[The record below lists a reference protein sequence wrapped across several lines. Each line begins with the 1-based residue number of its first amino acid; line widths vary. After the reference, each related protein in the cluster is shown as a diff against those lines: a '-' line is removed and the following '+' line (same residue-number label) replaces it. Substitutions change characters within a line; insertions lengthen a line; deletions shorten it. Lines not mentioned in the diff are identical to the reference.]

1 MKIAVLGTGMVGR
14 ALAARL
20 DELGHEVAIGTRDVD
35 ATVARPETDGAP
47 FSQWL
52 EDHGDVQLLSFADAG
67 YFAELVLNATAGARS
82 LAALEAVGEQNLVGK
97 VLLDLAIPLDLSE
110 GLPPRLLTANDDS
123 LGEQIQRAFPLARV
137 VKALH
142 TVYFEVM
149 VDPGRVPGAHSI
161 FVAGEDAD
169 AKTTVRGILEQFN
182 WPSGSIIDLG
192 GIVTAR
198 ATEMYSRLFFD
209 LYAQFGTFDFNVN
222 VVRA

>member
-47 FSQWL
+47 FSQW
-52 EDHGDVQLLSFADAG
+52 
-67 YFAELVLNATAGARS
+67 
-82 LAALEAVGEQNLVGK
+82 LEAVGEQNLVGK